1 MCVAGVIHS
10 LRVSKRLST
19 QVAALIAS
27 TSASLEEACASKAQH
42 KKSTGKFAGFFIPVI
57 FAAPIRRGH
66 LNRRYHC
73 PVLASS
79 YLKG

>member
-27 TSASLEEACASKAQH
+27 TSASLAEAYASKAQQ
-42 KKSTGKFAGFFIPVI
+42 KKNRQICRFFY
-57 FAAPIRRGH
+57 A
-66 LNRRYHC
+66 RYFC
-73 PVLASS
+73 SDD
-79 YLKG
+79 